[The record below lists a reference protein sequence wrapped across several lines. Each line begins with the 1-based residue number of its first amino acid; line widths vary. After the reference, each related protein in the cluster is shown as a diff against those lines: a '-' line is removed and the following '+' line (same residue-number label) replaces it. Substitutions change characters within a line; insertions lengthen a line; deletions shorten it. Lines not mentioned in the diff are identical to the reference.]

1 MPELLTIG
9 QGCLIKAIVSRQVKG
24 SSSETCAK
32 MISDCLPFIEYELHR
47 QLLNKIKLKGMN
59 TLYALRIQISLG
71 ENLLIGTAEATG
83 AYTAALPQAK
93 CPKLVPVSDCIKN
106 RANEKY
112 KQQELDELK
121 TLMSESLNSN
131 IEFFNIRPSQVN
143 AHIAS
148 AISMCNKISNYTV
161 PVNEFIDP
169 FELEMFNNSNNSI
182 IKIDLDDKYDKE
194 NVYLLLEPMLR
205 LQKGVYLSNSE
216 FVPGIMK
223 LKSNYQMFVRVF
235 RCETSLIQLN
245 TKELNEILDR
255 ILLSLKY
262 KFRNLKNYCLTNI
275 SFDISL
281 YDDDHAMIIATGCC
295 FDLGDKI
302 PSSITEFGEKNHKE
316 IEETNGK
323 NHSPSERTFIEIN
336 TLSSVP
342 GATIE
347 QYLGHINLFLIRE
360 STSIKEYGGLNGF
373 MHCFINEMMA
383 LTRAHVLSLG
393 GNALVCFKI
402 NESILLDNPHK
413 NQGQCLL
420 NLSGDAVKIKKNST

>member
-194 NVYLLLEPMLR
+194 TGADVETAKRR
-205 LQKGVYLSNSE
+205 LFE
-216 FVPGIMK
+216 
-223 LKSNYQMFVRVF
+223 
-235 RCETSLIQLN
+235 
-245 TKELNEILDR
+245 
-255 ILLSLKY
+255 
-262 KFRNLKNYCLTNI
+262 
-275 SFDISL
+275 
-281 YDDDHAMIIATGCC
+281 
-295 FDLGDKI
+295 
-302 PSSITEFGEKNHKE
+302 
-316 IEETNGK
+316 
-323 NHSPSERTFIEIN
+323 
-336 TLSSVP
+336 
-342 GATIE
+342 
-347 QYLGHINLFLIRE
+347 
-360 STSIKEYGGLNGF
+360 
-373 MHCFINEMMA
+373 
-383 LTRAHVLSLG
+383 
-393 GNALVCFKI
+393 
-402 NESILLDNPHK
+402 
-413 NQGQCLL
+413 
-420 NLSGDAVKIKKNST
+420 